1 MHQPSSHFGASSEA
15 EQVDL
20 KRRIALLE
28 QHMRDMGVNLPE
40 HSDISGGD
48 ARPGGASESGGASTT
63 FGGIESEVNAL
74 RRELEELNIRL
85 AAQERGEQLPQY
97 EMI

>member
-1 MHQPSSHFGASSEA
+1 MYQSSRFGASSGV

-28 QHMRDMGVNLPE
+28 QHMRSMGVNLPE
-40 HSDISGGD
+40 HGDISACGATLGE
-48 ARPGGASESGGASTT
+48 ASELGGASTT

-74 RRELEELNIRL
+74 RRELEELNMHL
-85 AAQERGEQLPQY
+85 AAQKRGEQLPQY
-97 EMI
+97 RK